1 MNAVGNGVFGA
12 LPLIFAV
19 GIAAGLA
26 KAEKGSAGLSAV
38 VGYFVLLTGTGAFM
52 SILGKEAPAG
62 ADIRLYGQAMQFGIK
77 TLNMNVFG
85 GVLACL
91 RHAQENLL

>member
-52 SILGKEAPAG
+52 SILGK
-62 ADIRLYGQAMQFGIK
+62 
-77 TLNMNVFG
+77 
-85 GVLACL
+85 
-91 RHAQENLL
+91 RHQLEQIFVYMDKLCNLE

>member
-52 SILGKEAPAG
+52 SILGKEAPSWSRYSFIWTSYA
-62 ADIRLYGQAMQFGIK
+62 IWNKNFKYECIWRSVSRYS
-77 TLNMNVFG
+77 NRS
-85 GVLACL
+85 CS
-91 RHAQENLL
+91 